1 MQSNIPN
8 ATETNMIIAV
18 KISLV
23 NLEVED
29 FSAFSETWLSSVL
42 RSLLCL
48 AEVGCIFS
56 LSRL

>member
-18 KISLV
+18 KIILV

-42 RSLLCL
+42 RSLLCS
-48 AEVGCIFS
+48 AEVGCMLS